1 MTIEQIWNEK
11 FSREGYLYGKAPNA
25 FLKEHIDTLPSASS
39 ILFLGEGEGRN
50 ACYAASLGHD
60 VTALDASTIAL
71 EKAKK
76 LALELHVDIK
86 LLHVDLEDWEPVQQ
100 YDTIMCSF
108 LHLKEPLRSK
118 TFQNVIKALKPTGTF
133 YGEFFSTAQL
143 PLSSGGPKDI
153 DLLYTTELLKTHFS
167 TKNVIIK
174 LLKEITD
181 SLQEGTGHQGNAKLV
196 RLIVKKRV

>member
-1 MTIEQIWNEK
+1 MSIEQVWNEK

-25 FLKEHIDTLPSASS
+25 FLKEQIDALQHSS

-50 ACYAASLGHD
+50 ACYAASLGHN
-60 VTALDASTIAL
+60 VCALDASAVAL

-76 LALELHVDIK
+76 LASELHVNIE
-86 LLHVDLEDWEPVQQ
+86 LLHVDLEKWIPKKQ

-118 TFQNVIKALKPTGTF
+118 AFLAAINTLRPAGVL

-143 PLSSGGPKDI
+143 PLTSGGPKDI
-153 DLLYTTELLKTHFS
+153 ELLYT
-167 TKNVIIK
+167 VA
-174 LLKEITD
+174 
-181 SLQEGTGHQGNAKLV
+181 SLQSIFSIPNAKIISILECQSPLNEGPAHQGDAHLIRIEIEKL
-196 RLIVKKRV
+196 